1 MKITSVETIELS
13 HRLNRPTGPASVLN
27 ETRSTLIVRIATD
40 EGLIGW
46 GETSPLDG
54 VRETIMGT
62 YANALRGRDPLD
74 AGRVWRTPWLAPF
87 ESGLAA
93 GAVDIALHDLRGK
106 ALGVP
111 INRLYGGGLRTS
123 VQAYASGLCYFKDVD
138 PADQWMD
145 EALGLVARGFR
156 AIKMRIGRFPP
167 AHEVPLVA
175 RVREALPPDVRLM
188 VDAWGSYTLPTALR
202 VGRELQE
209 LGVYWYEEPLPQ
221 AGYHG
226 YEVLAANLDMA
237 IAGGEML
244 QTRAAFKELLDR
256 RAVDIVQPDVSICGG
271 IADLLFVAEL
281 ARLSG
286 IQAIPH
292 SWNGAITE
300 AASLHIA
307 SLLPDPT
314 LMPGV
319 EAPLLEYDTTENPF
333 IEGGLREPFRMHDGR
348 IDVPTG
354 PGLGIELD
362 EEWLEGHAVE
372 R

>member
-1 MKITSVETIELS
+1 MKPVPITPIPIVIHHSSTTLPAGGRAPWRSMLARPFGRVILATWSRQLRGTPRRRSMPMKITSVETIELS

-167 AHEVPLVA
+167 AHEDPLV
-175 RVREALPPDVRLM
+175 
-188 VDAWGSYTLPTALR
+188 
-202 VGRELQE
+202 
-209 LGVYWYEEPLPQ
+209 
-221 AGYHG
+221 
-226 YEVLAANLDMA
+226 
-237 IAGGEML
+237 
-244 QTRAAFKELLDR
+244 
-256 RAVDIVQPDVSICGG
+256 
-271 IADLLFVAEL
+271 VAEL

>member
-1 MKITSVETIELS
+1 MKPVPIAPIPIVIHHSSTSLPAGGRAPWRSMLARPFARVILATWSRQLRGTPRRRSMPMKITSVETIELS

-74 AGRVWRTPWLAPF
+74 AGRVWRTPWLPPF
-87 ESGLAA
+87 ECGLAA
-93 GAVDIALHDLRGK
+93 GAVDIG
-106 ALGVP
+106 
-111 INRLYGGGLRTS
+111 
-123 VQAYASGLCYFKDVD
+123 
-138 PADQWMD
+138 
-145 EALGLVARGFR
+145 
-156 AIKMRIGRFPP
+156 
-167 AHEVPLVA
+167 
-175 RVREALPPDVRLM
+175 
-188 VDAWGSYTLPTALR
+188 
-202 VGRELQE
+202 LQE

-271 IADLLFVAEL
+271 IADLLFVADL
-281 ARLSG
+281 ARLYG
-286 IQAIPH
+286 IQA
-292 SWNGAITE
+292 
-300 AASLHIA
+300 
-307 SLLPDPT
+307 
-314 LMPGV
+314 
-319 EAPLLEYDTTENPF
+319 
-333 IEGGLREPFRMHDGR
+333 
-348 IDVPTG
+348 
-354 PGLGIELD
+354 
-362 EEWLEGHAVE
+362 
-372 R
+372 

>member
-1 MKITSVETIELS
+1 MTIGIGVIGTGFMGRTWTEVASNHVAETQVLAVAGGSRAARLASDYRVILATWSRQLRGTPRRRSMPMKITSVETIELS

-74 AGRVWRTPWLAPF
+74 AGRVWRAPWLAPF

-123 VQAYASGLCYFKDVD
+123 VEAYASGLCYFKDVD

-209 LGVYWYEEPLPQ
+209 LGVYWYEE
-221 AGYHG
+221 
-226 YEVLAANLDMA
+226 
-237 IAGGEML
+237 
-244 QTRAAFKELLDR
+244 
-256 RAVDIVQPDVSICGG
+256 
-271 IADLLFVAEL
+271 
-281 ARLSG
+281 
-286 IQAIPH
+286 
-292 SWNGAITE
+292 
-300 AASLHIA
+300 
-307 SLLPDPT
+307 
-314 LMPGV
+314 
-319 EAPLLEYDTTENPF
+319 
-333 IEGGLREPFRMHDGR
+333 
-348 IDVPTG
+348 
-354 PGLGIELD
+354 
-362 EEWLEGHAVE
+362 
-372 R
+372 